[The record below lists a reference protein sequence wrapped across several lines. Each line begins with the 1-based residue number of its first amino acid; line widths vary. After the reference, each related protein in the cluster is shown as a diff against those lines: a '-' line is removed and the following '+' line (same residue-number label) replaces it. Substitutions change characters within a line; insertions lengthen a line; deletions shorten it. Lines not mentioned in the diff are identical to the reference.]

1 MIDQWAEQIERARA
15 LGAEQGTAGLWRHA
29 MVGRM
34 CGCHDCFCCAAMQ
47 VRDEMA
53 EDVRALRLAVQ
64 RAEMDLRRFEWAG
77 ASFNE
82 EAEAVR
88 RQIRNTRERIAGL
101 ENGRP
106 R

>member
-1 MIDQWAEQIERARA
+1 MTDMWAEQIERARA
-15 LGAEQGTAGLWRHA
+15 LGAGQGTRGLWRHA

-34 CGCHDCFCCAAMQ
+34 CGCRDCFCCAAMQ
-47 VRDEMA
+47 VRDELA

-64 RAEMDLRRFEWAG
+64 KAAMDLRRYEWAG
-77 ASFNE
+77 WKD